1 MSQQDLSSAL
11 WCERELLETLQYK
24 LEVERL
30 LLETGRE
37 HRLTTAARE
46 VDSVVERIRALETL
60 RGLEVDLLAP
70 ELGLA
75 AGARLRDVADACTEP
90 WRTIWLDHRTMLT
103 AAATEVST
111 GLQRVH
117 QLVLEAGPARPVQ
130 APPVGHPVRTD
141 VPTDGPTHVL
151 SDEMIDR
158 ELDLLAR
165 DLAVDSVTRALPSSL
180 AEFLR

>member
-1 MSQQDLSSAL
+1 MSLQDLSSAL

-60 RGLEVDLLAP
+60 RALEVDLLATG
-70 ELGLA
+70 LGLA
-75 AGARLRDVADACTEP
+75 AGARLRDVAAACTEP

-103 AAATEVST
+103 MAAGEVST

-117 QLVLEAGPARPVQ
+117 RLVLEAGPALPVQ

-141 VPTDGPTHVL
+141 APTHVL

-165 DLAVDSVTRALPSSL
+165 DLAVDSVTRALPPSL

>member
-1 MSQQDLSSAL
+1 MSLQDLSSVL
-11 WCERELLETLQYK
+11 WGERELLETLQYK

-75 AGARLRDVADACTEP
+75 PGAKLQDVAAACTEP
-90 WRTIWLDHRTMLT
+90 WCTIWLDHRTMLT
-103 AAATEVST
+103 SAAAEVST

-117 QLVLEAGPARPVQ
+117 QLVLEAGPALPVQ
-130 APPVGHPVRTD
+130 APPVGHTVPTD
-141 VPTDGPTHVL
+141 VPIDGPTVL

-158 ELDLLAR
+158 QLDLLAR
-165 DLAVDSVTRALPSSL
+165 DLAVDTMTRTLPSSL
-180 AEFLR
+180 ADFLR